1 MLVTMLLVVTLAI
14 FLFATYRALTEA
26 AEAAARDRLTRAAR
40 QVAATIEQSTQVRSE
55 QLRSI
60 AKDSALVRA
69 LRLKLDTAP
78 ATPATPPRRATPT
91 PAARRAAAR
100 APRKPTPIEIRRAAR
115 EVLSGILIP
124 VRSGL
129 TIELWDPFARR
140 VTYTGANLRAPGA
153 AVLPP
158 FARFAL
164 LEKGGPPADSV
175 RWGPLYGHRGSTYY
189 WGIVPVKDRD
199 STAGYVAM
207 QRRVLGPAQTAGAFA
222 DILGPDVTMSL
233 RNRSGS
239 FVSRAPDL
247 ILNMPPRDSTS
258 RGVIQRWPELGRT
271 FVGEA
276 PVNGTPWVVMLDT
289 PVDLVLAGPRA
300 TIQRLALI
308 GLGLTLFA
316 ALVAWL
322 MGRRIARPMERRV
335 AEAEE
340 ANQAKTA
347 FLAGMSHELRAPLD
361 AIGGYAQLLETE
373 VHGPLTAAQ
382 RDTVTRLARSQS
394 HLVSLTNDVLNFARI
409 DAGHVQ
415 YRIDEVSAA
424 DALRGVELLIAPQV
438 RAKALT
444 LESTGCDDA
453 LRVLA
458 DAERLQQILLNLLTN
473 AIRFTPSG
481 GTVTMGCRERDELVE
496 IRIGDT
502 GPGIPAAR
510 LETIFQPFAQGDRA
524 LERANE
530 GVGLGLTISRD
541 LARGMGGDL
550 VVESVE
556 GEGSTFTLRLPGAK
570 PRIAGEGA
578 PTELPASAE
587 SPGRRG

>member
-1 MLVTMLLVVTLAI
+1 MTTLLVLTLGF
-14 FLFATYRALTEA
+14 FLFATYRALTDA

-40 QVAATIEQSTQVRSE
+40 QIATTIEQSTQVRSE
-55 QLRSI
+55 QLLSI

-78 ATPATPPRRATPT
+78 TTPAAPPRRVAAT

-100 APRKPTPIEIRRAAR
+100 APRTPTPVEIRRAAR

-175 RWGPLYGHRGSTYY
+175 RWGPLHGHKGSTYY

-207 QRRVLGPAQTAGAFA
+207 QRRVLGPAQSAGAFA

-247 ILNMPPRDSTS
+247 ILNMPPRDSTP

-322 MGRRIARPMERRV
+322 LGRRIARPMERRV
-335 AEAEE
+335 TEAED
-340 ANQAKTA
+340 ANRAKTE
-347 FLAGMSHELRAPLD
+347 FLAAMSHELRTPLN
-361 AIGGYAQLLETE
+361 AIGGYAQLLEME
-373 VHGPLTAAQ
+373 VHGPLTDAQ
-382 RDTVTRLARSQS
+382 RDTLARLGRSQF
-394 HLVSLTNDVLNFARI
+394 HLTSLINDVLNFARI

-424 DALRGVELLIAPQV
+424 DALRGAELMIAPQL

-444 LESTGCDDA
+444 LESSGCDDS
-453 LRVLA
+453 LRMLA
-458 DAERLQQILLNLLTN
+458 DAERLQQILLNLLAN
-473 AIRFTPSG
+473 AIKFTPSG
-481 GTVTMGCRERDELVE
+481 GTVTMGCRLRDELVE

-510 LETIFQPFAQGDRA
+510 LETIFQPFVRGDRA
-524 LERANE
+524 LDRANE
-530 GVGLGLTISRD
+530 GAGLGLTISRD

-550 VVESVE
+550 LVESVE
-556 GEGSTFTLRLPGAK
+556 GEGSTFTLRLPSAT
-570 PRIAGEGA
+570 PR
-578 PTELPASAE
+578 TPAERPPAAVPVSAE
-587 SPGRRG
+587 GSGSRG